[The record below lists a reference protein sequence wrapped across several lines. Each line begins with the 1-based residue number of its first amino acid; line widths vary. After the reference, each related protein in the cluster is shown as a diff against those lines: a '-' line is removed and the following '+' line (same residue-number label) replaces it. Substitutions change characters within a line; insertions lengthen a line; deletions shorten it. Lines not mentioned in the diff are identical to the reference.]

1 MLERLKQTISRF
13 QSPSGKSGGAAR
25 PRQRSIDASSF
36 GKRSDVIGLF
46 HEANGEIL
54 AATAR
59 TASRVN
65 YLYVNNGTV
74 ANSVDG
80 HRAEC
85 IGTGAVPSSRNQRD
99 QTRIADAWQEWS
111 EETADFHGQTT
122 LEGLQSQ
129 VCRSLILDG
138 ESLVIIHQDDSG
150 LRLQHIDSNRLDLQK
165 TGLTAGGYI
174 VGGVEFSNAGER
186 IAYWINPH
194 ADATPYSF
202 GWKPSVRFPARDVI
216 HCINTMFPQ
225 QIRGL
230 SPLARAVLPSSE
242 ITALLDAMRQSAL
255 MSSLIAGFIRNPIGG
270 KPLEIDQLGDWL
282 PGSLLN
288 IGSSEVDFSNPQ
300 TNQSMDKFTQEHM
313 KILANALM
321 GQPLWMVT
329 GDLSGV
335 NYSSCRASLIVYR
348 RKIEQWRAE
357 IFEPQFLNR
366 IWRRWS
372 SAEKLAGNI
381 RDDARISWVWPAF
394 EIIDPQKSVKALV
407 DQLKNG
413 LTDIE
418 TARLELHGPRA
429 SHVGER
435 LEGNRQIPNDGDV
448 LPLPTGRQINA

>member
-1 MLERLKQTISRF
+1 M
-13 QSPSGKSGGAAR
+13 
-25 PRQRSIDASSF
+25 
-36 GKRSDVIGLF
+36 IGLF

-54 AATAR
+54 AATSR

-74 ANSVDG
+74 GNAVDT
-80 HRAEC
+80 HRAET
-85 IGTGAVPSSRNQRD
+85 IGTGAVPSTLNPND
-99 QTRIADAWQEWS
+99 QTRIANAWREWS
-111 EETADFHGQTT
+111 EETADFDERTT
-122 LEGLQSQ
+122 FEGLQSQ
-129 VCRSLILDG
+129 VCRSLFLNG
-138 ESLVIIHQDDSG
+138 EGLIVIHQDESG

-165 TGLTAGGYI
+165 TGLTDGGYI
-174 VGGVEFSNAGER
+174 VGGVEFSNSGER

-230 SPLARAVLPSSE
+230 SPLARAVLPASE
-242 ITALLDAMRQSAL
+242 INALMDAMRQSAM
-255 MSSLIAGFIRNPIGG
+255 MSSMIAGFVRNPIGG
-270 KPLEIDQLGDWL
+270 KPLQIDNLGDWI
-282 PGSLLN
+282 PGSLLD

-300 TNQSMDKFTQEHM
+300 ANQSMDRFTQEHM

-329 GDLSGV
+329 GDLSEV

-348 RKIEQWRAE
+348 RKIEQWRSE
-357 IFEPQFLNR
+357 IFAPQFLAR
-366 IWRRWS
+366 VWRRWS
-372 SAEKLAGNI
+372 SAEYLADNLPQ
-381 RDDARISWVWPAF
+381 RARVSWVWPAF
-394 EIIDPQKSVKALV
+394 ELIDPQKGVKALV
-407 DQLKNG
+407 DQLANN

-429 SHVGER
+429 SQVGER
-435 LEGNRQIPNDGDV
+435 LAGNRQIENDGNV
-448 LPLPTGRQINA
+448 LPLPTGRQING